1 MTSGTNHP
9 NNHEVVIDAR
19 GTLCPQPV
27 VDLARAVL
35 DNNVSQSP
43 TTFVLLSDDPAALYD
58 VPAWCRMRNCTVDV
72 TTADDGS
79 LRFDVR
85 RSTAD

>member
-1 MTSGTNHP
+1 MTSGTNYTS
-9 NNHEVVIDAR
+9 NHEVVIDAR

-35 DNNVSQSP
+35 DNNGSQSP
-43 TTFVLLSDDPAALYD
+43 ITFVLLSDDPAALYD
-58 VPAWCRMRNCTVDV
+58 VPAWCRMRNCEVDV
-72 TTADDGS
+72 TSTDDGS